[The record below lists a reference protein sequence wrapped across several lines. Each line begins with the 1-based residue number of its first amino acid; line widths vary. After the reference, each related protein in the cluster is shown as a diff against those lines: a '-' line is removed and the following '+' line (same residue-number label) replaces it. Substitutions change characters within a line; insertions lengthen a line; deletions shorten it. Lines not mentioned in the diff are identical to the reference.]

1 MAAASVSRRW
11 WRATPSIGNIGISN
25 LALAPTRKMPFPATC
40 VAALRRPAPSASMMA
55 MASSLTSSGASSKSN
70 GGNRQ
75 QMMESG
81 ISRILTDEQR
91 SLFHRVNQLSAMTRS
106 LARQVGNVAIK
117 EDGLL
122 ADITRIQTQKR
133 PRRQTS
139 TDQERKINES
149 TDVSAPP
156 SLFTVVFA
164 GEFNSGKSTLINALL
179 GNELLDTGVLPTTD
193 TITVVMA
200 NGDDA
205 DPNDDEGTSPL
216 IESGSFASDDSA
228 VPVHTQLHLLSASD
242 FPILSD
248 LCLIDTPGTN
258 AILSLQHTSST
269 LRILHDADL
278 IVFVTSA
285 DRPFSESERQLLQ
298 TSIKLY
304 RKRVV
309 LVINK
314 MDVLERQ
321 KGEDHGESTKK
332 RVEEYVVEHASDLL
346 GARPVVI
353 PLSARDALS
362 MKLLYNSHR
371 TSNDGPGSAEYQP
384 SLWTRSNF
392 GALEHL

>member
-1 MAAASVSRRW
+1 MPSRPTLTLFFTSMAASLSHRW
-11 WRATPSIGNIGISN
+11 WRATPSIG
-25 LALAPTRKMPFPATC
+25 F
-40 VAALRRPAPSASMMA
+40 VARNTHHRQGRSV
-55 MASSLTSSGASSKSN
+55 TSKAN
-70 GGNRQ
+70 DGNQ
-75 QMMESG
+75 HEMMESG
-81 ISRILTDEQR
+81 LARILTDEQR
-91 SLFHRVNQLSAMTRS
+91 SLFQQVNQLSLMSRS
-106 LARQVGNVAIK
+106 LARQVGNVAVK
-117 EDGLL
+117 EDSLL
-122 ADITRIQTQKR
+122 ADITRLQNQKR
-133 PRRQTS
+133 PRRQAS
-139 TDQERKINES
+139 TDQERKTNEYTNVLS
-149 TDVSAPP
+149 PS

-179 GNELLDTGVLPTTD
+179 GNELLETGVLPTTD
-193 TITVVMA
+193 AITIIMA
-200 NGDDA
+200 NGADA
-205 DPNDDEGTSPL
+205 DPDDDKGTSPL
-216 IESGSFASDDSA
+216 IERGSFDTAA
-228 VPVHTQLHLLSASD
+228 PVHTQLHILSASD

-258 AILSLQHTSST
+258 AILALQHTSST

-332 RVEEYVVEHASDLL
+332 RVVEYVVEHASDLL

-371 TSNDGPGSAEYQP
+371 SANGGVGSGEYQP
-384 SLWTRSNF
+384 SLWKRSNF
-392 GALEHL
+392 GSLEHL

>member
-1 MAAASVSRRW
+1 VARNTHHRQGRSFTSKAND
-11 WRATPSIGNIGISN
+11 GN
-25 LALAPTRKMPFPATC
+25 
-40 VAALRRPAPSASMMA
+40 
-55 MASSLTSSGASSKSN
+55 
-70 GGNRQ
+70 Q
-75 QMMESG
+75 HDMMESG
-81 ISRILTDEQR
+81 LARILTDEQR
-91 SLFHRVNQLSAMTRS
+91 SLFQQVNQLSSMSRS
-106 LARQVGNVAIK
+106 LARQVGNVAVK
-117 EDGLL
+117 EDSLL
-122 ADITRIQTQKR
+122 ADITRLQNQKR
-133 PRRQTS
+133 SRLQAS
-139 TDQERKINES
+139 MATDQERKTNES
-149 TDVSAPP
+149 TDVTSPP

-179 GNELLDTGVLPTTD
+179 GNELLETGVLPTTD
-193 TITVVMA
+193 AITIIMA
-200 NGDDA
+200 NGADA
-205 DPNDDEGTSPL
+205 DPEDDKGTSPL
-216 IESGSFASDDSA
+216 TERGSFDSA
-228 VPVHTQLHLLSASD
+228 APVHTQLHLLSASD

-321 KGEDHGESTKK
+321 KGEDHGESTKN
-332 RVEEYVVEHASDLL
+332 RVVEYVVEHASDLL

-371 TSNDGPGSAEYQP
+371 SANGGVGSGEYQP
-384 SLWTRSNF
+384 SLWKRSNF